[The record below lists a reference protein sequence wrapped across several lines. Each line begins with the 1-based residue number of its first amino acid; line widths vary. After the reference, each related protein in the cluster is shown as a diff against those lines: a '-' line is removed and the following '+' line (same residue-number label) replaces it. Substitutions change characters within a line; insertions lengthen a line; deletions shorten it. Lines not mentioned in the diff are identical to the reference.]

1 MTPLHAGQS
10 KSEVRQAG
18 SKHCGLTY
26 TFNMRDVIRQNKRWF
41 FAALAAGIFLRLLFV
56 LKYGLVNGDG
66 LVYADIAKNW
76 MMHGVYGITNDD
88 FAKAT
93 MIRLPGYPGFLAVVF
108 AIFGMDNFTAVK
120 IIQVVVD
127 LLNCFAVAK
136 LAQEIFQN
144 ARATV
149 AAFVIAA
156 LCPFTANYTARP
168 LTETFEIFFTTLA
181 ILFAIQA
188 SRAMDAGDS
197 NWRKWALC
205 GMALASAVLMRPDGG
220 ILLAVMGGWMGW
232 LLLQARSTP
241 NPWPRMKQIFA
252 AGILVASI
260 TFAPLVPW
268 TIRNWNEFHM
278 FQPLSQRYAIDPGTY
293 EPIGWYRWTRT
304 WVVDV
309 SSSEE
314 ILWDFGDDTVGE
326 EIDPTKLPARACD
339 SQEELNETYAAFAA
353 YNQTKHITPEV
364 DQRFAVLAEQR
375 IQRHPLRYYVGLPLM
390 RGVTM
395 WLRPRTETMGIDTN
409 WWVFDNK
416 GESVFA
422 ILYAV
427 LNFALV
433 ASGVIGALKYRN
445 FTGWGMMVA
454 FVLVR
459 SLYLTSIE
467 SPEPRYVLECF
478 PIVMLFAAGLFQS
491 NQLIEIEKI

>member
-1 MTPLHAGQS
+1 
-10 KSEVRQAG
+10 
-18 SKHCGLTY
+18 
-26 TFNMRDVIRQNKRWF
+26 MRDVMRQFKGWF
-41 FAALAAGIFLRLLFV
+41 LAALAAGILLRFVFV
-56 LKYGLVNGDG
+56 LKYGNVNGDG
-66 LVYADIAKNW
+66 FVYADIAKNW
-76 MMHGVYGITNDD
+76 MLHGVYGITNDD

-93 MIRLPGYPGFLAVVF
+93 MIRLPGYPAFLALIF
-108 AIFGMDNFTAVK
+108 AIFGVDNFTTVK
-120 IIQVVVD
+120 TIQVIVD
-127 LLNCFAVAK
+127 LLNCLAVAK
-136 LAQEIFQN
+136 LAQEVFQN

-168 LTETFEIFFTTLA
+168 LTETFEIFFTTLT

-188 SRAMDAGDS
+188 SRSMDAGDS
-197 NWRKWALC
+197 PWHNWTLC

-220 ILLAVMGGWMGW
+220 ILLAAIGGWMGW
-232 LLLQARSTP
+232 LLLKARRTQ
-241 NPWPRMKQIFA
+241 NPIQRMKQIIA
-252 AGILVASI
+252 AGILVAGI

-268 TIRNWNEFHM
+268 SIRNWNEFHM

-293 EPIGWYRWTRT
+293 EPTGWYRWTKT

-353 YNQTKHITPEV
+353 YNMTKHITPEV
-364 DQRFAVLAEQR
+364 DHRFAVLAEQR
-375 IQRHPLRYYVGLPLM
+375 IQRHPLRYYLGLPLM

-395 WLRPRTETMGIDTN
+395 WFRPRTETLGIDTN
-409 WWVFDNK
+409 WWVFDDVPQ
-416 GESVFA
+416 SIFA

-427 LNFALV
+427 LNFVLV
-433 ASGVIGALKYRN
+433 AAGFIGALKYRN
-445 FTGWGMMVA
+445 ITGWGMMVA

-478 PIVMLFAAGLFQS
+478 PVVILFAAGMFQVK
-491 NQLIEIEKI
+491 ETAGPE